1 MHRERLSK
9 DGGMQDGDVGR
20 DHTVAPQPAQAL
32 QHRTLRQTD
41 LLSQAVRWDLV
52 IYLQPFQQGAVKAI
66 KAGSFRLHAS
76 DISRKQAPRHQT
88 SPSFVCGFWQSVGH
102 ERQLAP

>member
-1 MHRERLSK
+1 METSAAITPSR
-9 DGGMQDGDVGR
+9 
-20 DHTVAPQPAQAL
+20 PQPPQAL
-32 QHRTLRQTD
+32 QHRTLDRPTC
-41 LLSQAVRWDLV
+41 SAQAVCWDLV
-52 IYLQPFQQGAVKAI
+52 IYLQPFQQGAVKPI

-88 SPSFVCGFWQSVGH
+88 SPSSVCGFWQSVGH